1 MRSPTIRI
9 RPRPVTDSSDF
20 IEGFGGMGAGPC
32 PRRLHHPAAQAT
44 GGVYRLDE
52 RGVQDDTLSNGT
64 RVVTEKVPGVRSAAV
79 GVWIKQGS
87 AYESPERLGISHML
101 EHMVF
106 KGSHRRT
113 PHELA
118 IALEALGGSLDA
130 YTTREHTSYQA
141 RVLDE
146 HLPEAFDV
154 LSDLIL
160 NPALRASDLES
171 EKKVVQEEI
180 SAVDDTPDDLVFEL
194 HGERFWAGHPYG
206 HSILGTPDSV
216 AGLTEDAIRS
226 LHTEKYCGG
235 NMLIAAAGNVEHSHV
250 MELAEDLFAAAP
262 AAVAAESVL
271 EDPPPAPVGE
281 ERVDRPTAQTHIV
294 IGTRTPSRSD
304 PRRYTFGLLSA
315 AFGGGMSSRLFQKIR
330 EELALA
336 YSVFSYQSF
345 YRTSGITGVYVAT
358 RPQAADEAVAAI
370 LQEYEH
376 LAERSLGEEEFEQ
389 TRNQVKGQMT
399 LSLESSSARMYRLAG
414 FALHD
419 EPFLTL
425 DELLAK
431 IDAITAE
438 NVAEVAGEYFSPE
451 RQFSLRLGP

>member
-1 MRSPTIRI
+1 M
-9 RPRPVTDSSDF
+9 
-20 IEGFGGMGAGPC
+20 
-32 PRRLHHPAAQAT
+32 
-44 GGVYRLDE
+44 YRLDE
-52 RGVQDDTLSNGT
+52 LGVRDDTLSNGT
-64 RVVTEKVPGVRSAAV
+64 RVVTERVPGVRSAAV

-87 AYESPERLGISHML
+87 AYEPAARLGISHML

-106 KGSHRRT
+106 KGSQRRT
-113 PHELA
+113 AHELA

-146 HLPEAFDV
+146 HLPQAFDV

-160 NPALRASDLES
+160 NPALRADDLES
-171 EKKVVQEEI
+171 EKKVVQEEL

-194 HGERFWAGHPYG
+194 HGERFWQGHPYG
-206 HSILGTPDSV
+206 HSILGTHDSV
-216 AGLTEDAIRS
+216 AGLSEDALRS
-226 LHTEKYCGG
+226 LHSEKYCGS
-235 NMLIAAAGNVEHSHV
+235 NMLIAAAGNVEHSQV
-250 MELAEDLFAAAP
+250 MELAESLFAVTP
-262 AAVAAESVL
+262 AAVADSSTL
-271 EDPPPAPVGE
+271 EEPPIAPVGE
-281 ERVDRPTAQTHIV
+281 ERVDRPTSQTHVV
-294 IGTRTPSRSD
+294 IGTRTPPRSD
-304 PRRYTFGLLSA
+304 LRRHTFGLLSA
-315 AFGGGMSSRLFQKIR
+315 AFGGGMSSRLFQKVR

-358 RPQAADEAVAAI
+358 RPQAADEAVAVI
-370 LQEYEH
+370 LREYER
-376 LAERSLGEEEFEQ
+376 LADGSLGEEELEQ

-399 LSLESSSARMYRLAG
+399 LSLESSSARLYRLAG
-414 FALHD
+414 FALYD

-431 IDAITAE
+431 IDAVTVE
-438 NVAEVAGEYFSPE
+438 SVAEVAGEFFSPE

>member
-1 MRSPTIRI
+1 MSPTIRI
-9 RPRPVTDSSDF
+9 RPRPVTDSSGF
-20 IEGFGGMGAGPC
+20 QEGFGGMGGGPC
-32 PRRLHHPAAQAT
+32 PRRLHHPDDP
-44 GGVYRLDE
+44 GGVGVYRLDE
-52 RGVQDDTLSNGT
+52 RGVRDDTLSNGT
-64 RVVTEKVPGVRSAAV
+64 RVVTEMVPGVRSAAV

-87 AYESPERLGISHML
+87 AYEPPERLGISHML

-106 KGSHRRT
+106 KGSQRRT
-113 PHELA
+113 AHELA

-146 HLPEAFDV
+146 HLPQAFDV

-160 NPALRASDLES
+160 NPALRAEDLES
-171 EKKVVQEEI
+171 EKKVVQEEL

-206 HSILGTPDSV
+206 HSILGTHDSV
-216 AGLTEDAIRS
+216 AGLTEEALRS
-226 LHTEKYCGG
+226 LHAEKYRGS
-235 NMLIAAAGNVEHSHV
+235 NMLIAAAGNVEHSYV
-250 MELAEDLFAAAP
+250 MELAERLFARTP
-262 AAVAAESVL
+262 SSVVTSSTL
-271 EDPPPAPVGE
+271 EEPPIAPVGE
-281 ERVDRPTAQTHIV
+281 ERVDRPSAQTHVV

-304 PRRYTFGLLSA
+304 PRRHTFGLLSA
-315 AFGGGMSSRLFQKIR
+315 AFGGGMSSRLFQKVR

-370 LQEYEH
+370 LHEYER
-376 LAERSLGEEEFEQ
+376 LAEGSLGEEELEQ

-399 LSLESSSARMYRLAG
+399 LSLESSGARMYRLAG
-414 FALHD
+414 FALYD

-425 DELLAK
+425 DQLLAR
-431 IDAITAE
+431 IDAVTPE
-438 NVAEVAGEYFSPE
+438 SVAEVAGEFFSSE

>member
-1 MRSPTIRI
+1 M
-9 RPRPVTDSSDF
+9 
-20 IEGFGGMGAGPC
+20 
-32 PRRLHHPAAQAT
+32 
-44 GGVYRLDE
+44 YRLDE
-52 RGVQDDTLSNGT
+52 RGVEDDTLSNGT

-79 GVWIKQGS
+79 GVWITQGS
-87 AYESPERLGISHML
+87 AYEQPERLGISHML

-106 KGSHRRT
+106 KGSQRRT
-113 PHELA
+113 AHELA

-160 NPALRASDLES
+160 NPLLRASDLES
-171 EKKVVQEEI
+171 EKKVVQEEL
-180 SAVDDTPDDLVFEL
+180 SAVDDTPDDLVFEM

-206 HSILGTPDSV
+206 NSILGTHDSV
-216 AGLTEDAIRS
+216 AGLTEDALRS
-226 LHTEKYCGG
+226 LHAEKYCGS

-250 MELAEDLFAAAP
+250 MELAESLFAGTP
-262 AAVAAESVL
+262 AAVATSSAL
-271 EDPPPAPVGE
+271 EGPPAAPVGE

-304 PRRYTFGLLSA
+304 LRRYTFGLLSA

-358 RPQAADEAVAAI
+358 RPKAADEAVAAI
-370 LQEYEH
+370 LQEYSR
-376 LAERSLGEEEFEQ
+376 LAEGSLGEEELEQ
-389 TRNQVKGQMT
+389 TRSQVKGQMT
-399 LSLESSSARMYRLAG
+399 LSLESSSARLYRLAG
-414 FALHD
+414 FALYD

-425 DELLAK
+425 DELLMK
-431 IDAITAE
+431 VDAISAE
-438 NVAEVAGEYFSPE
+438 NIAEVAADFFSPE
-451 RQFSLRLGP
+451 RQFSLRMGP

>member
-1 MRSPTIRI
+1 M
-9 RPRPVTDSSDF
+9 TDPSGF
-20 IEGFGGMGAGPC
+20 NEGFGGMGAGPC
-32 PRRLHHPAAQAT
+32 PRRLHNPDVSGG

-79 GVWIKQGS
+79 GVWITQGS
-87 AYESPERLGISHML
+87 AHEPPARLGISHML

-106 KGSHRRT
+106 KGSQRRT
-113 PHELA
+113 AQELA

-160 NPALRASDLES
+160 HPALRASDLEL

-206 HSILGTPDSV
+206 HSILGTHDSV
-216 AGLTEDAIRS
+216 AGLTEDVLRS
-226 LHTEKYCGG
+226 LHAEKYCGG

-250 MELAEDLFAAAP
+250 MELAESMFAGAP
-262 AAVAAESVL
+262 AADATSSAL
-271 EDPPPAPVGE
+271 EDPPTAPVGE

-294 IGTRTPSRSD
+294 LGTRTPSRSD
-304 PRRYTFGLLSA
+304 PRRDTFGLLSA
-315 AFGGGMSSRLFQKIR
+315 AFGGGMSSRLFQKVR

-345 YRTSGITGVYVAT
+345 YRASGITGVYVAT
-358 RPQAADEAVAAI
+358 RPQAADEAVAVI
-370 LQEYEH
+370 LQEYER
-376 LAERSLGEEEFEQ
+376 LAEDSLGEEELEQ

-399 LSLESSSARMYRLAG
+399 LSLESSSARLYRLAG
-414 FALHD
+414 FALYD

-425 DELLAK
+425 EELLARL
-431 IDAITAE
+431 DAITAE
-438 NVAEVAGEYFSPE
+438 NIAEVAGEFFSPE

>member
-1 MRSPTIRI
+1 MTD
-9 RPRPVTDSSDF
+9 PVGF
-20 IEGFGGMGAGPC
+20 NEGIGGMGAGPC
-32 PRRLHHPAAQAT
+32 PRRLHQPDVSVA

-52 RGVQDDTLSNGT
+52 TGVQDDTLSNGT

-79 GVWIKQGS
+79 GVWLTQGS
-87 AYESPERLGISHML
+87 AYEPPAMLGISHML

-106 KGSHRRT
+106 KGSERRT
-113 PHELA
+113 AHELA

-171 EKKVVQEEI
+171 EKKVVQEEL

-194 HGERFWAGHPYG
+194 HGERFWVGHPYG
-206 HSILGTPDSV
+206 HSILGTHDSV
-216 AGLTEDAIRS
+216 AGLTEDALRS
-226 LHTEKYCGG
+226 LHAERYSGG

-250 MELAEDLFAAAP
+250 MELAESLFAGAP
-262 AAVAAESVL
+262 TAVATSSAL

-315 AFGGGMSSRLFQKIR
+315 AFGGGMSSRLFQKVR

-345 YRTSGITGVYVAT
+345 YRKGGITGVYVAT
-358 RPQAADEAVAAI
+358 RPQVADEAVAAI
-370 LQEYEH
+370 LQEYER
-376 LAERSLGEEEFEQ
+376 LAEGSLGEEELEQ

-399 LSLESSSARMYRLAG
+399 LSLESSSARLYRLAG
-414 FALHD
+414 FALYD

-425 DELLAK
+425 DELLAR

-438 NVAEVAGEYFSPE
+438 DVAEVAGEFFSPE